1 MTLTIETCTR
11 RTPCIKR
18 TLQHSRGC
26 PLNTGFTVVILS
38 LTCIFI
44 CCAFT
49 GDSYQKSKPGNEKR
63 KSEVSSSY
71 RVTKHRRK
79 PSHSRT
85 KRKSLIIIR
94 IREALWRKL
103 NNLKPL
109 FRVNEEHCISK
120 EVKGNA
126 LASKG
131 KSCRP
136 KTTITAVNV
145 CHDLS
150 VWNKRQ
156 NSHLL
161 SQNVFLQRYNLPDR
175 DKIHWNKQHFGMRW
189 KSCVTYRLRFCPW
202 MIFFSVS
209 FHSCIYLRSKI

>member
-1 MTLTIETCTR
+1 M
-11 RTPCIKR
+11 
-18 TLQHSRGC
+18 
-26 PLNTGFTVVILS
+26 NTFWIVILS
-38 LTCIFI
+38 LICIFI

-71 RVTKHRRK
+71 HVIKHRRK
-79 PSHSRT
+79 PSHSRP
-85 KRKSLIIIR
+85 KRKSFIVIR

-103 NNLKPL
+103 KNLKPL
-109 FRVNEEHCISK
+109 FSDNEEHCIPK

-136 KTTITAVNV
+136 ETTITAENA

-150 VWNKRQ
+150 VWNVAKITFAQSER
-156 NSHLL
+156 
-161 SQNVFLQRYNLPDR
+161 FLRRYNLPPETKFIGTSSILTWGKGRVLPTDFVFTLE
-175 DKIHWNKQHFGMRW
+175 WF
-189 KSCVTYRLRFCPW
+189 
-202 MIFFSVS
+202 FFSFS
-209 FHSCIYLRSKI
+209 FYSFIYLRCKS

>member
-1 MTLTIETCTR
+1 MNMFWI
-11 RTPCIKR
+11 
-18 TLQHSRGC
+18 
-26 PLNTGFTVVILS
+26 VILS
-38 LTCIFI
+38 LICIFI

-49 GDSYQKSKPGNEKR
+49 GDSYQKSKLGNEER
-63 KSEVSSSY
+63 KSVVSSSY
-71 RVTKHRRK
+71 HVIKHRRK

-85 KRKSLIIIR
+85 KRKSLIIIQ

-109 FRVNEEHCISK
+109 FSDKKELCISK

-136 KTTITAVNV
+136 ETTITAENA

-156 NSHLL
+156 KSHLL
-161 SQNVFLQRYNLPDR
+161 SQNVFFRGIIYPPESEIVIGTSSILAWGKRPVLPTDFVFSLE
-175 DKIHWNKQHFGMRW
+175 W
-189 KSCVTYRLRFCPW
+189 
-202 MIFFSVS
+202 FFSFS
-209 FHSCIYLRSKI
+209 FYWCIYWRCKI